1 MINIIIAD
9 DHRLVR
15 EGVSAML
22 RKNKEIKILGVASTG
37 EEAVNLA
44 REKQPDV
51 VLMDILMPGMN
62 GIEASRWIKDLDD
75 SARIIILSMEIN
87 RDYVTAAMRSGI
99 DGYLP
104 KDIGY
109 DTLIDAIQ
117 RVYNGERVFHSAVE
131 KLVLEDAYTE
141 SKKVPAEKKVVVNSL
156 TKREKEV
163 LTLVAGNKSNREIAQ
178 LLGISVKTVETHRSH
193 ILIKLGLNNNA
204 EMMRYAVKNCIVSV
218 PVSMAS

>member
-1 MINIIIAD
+1 
-9 DHRLVR
+9 
-15 EGVSAML
+15 
-22 RKNKEIKILGVASTG
+22 
-37 EEAVNLA
+37 
-44 REKQPDV
+44 

-109 DTLIDAIQ
+109 DTLTDAIQ

>member
-22 RKNKEIKILGVASTG
+22 RKNKEIKILGVAGTG

-109 DTLIDAIQ
+109 DTLTDAIQ

>member
-109 DTLIDAIQ
+109 DTLTDAIQ